1 MLNFKSRPPSISVL
15 FTLAV
20 FIGCG
25 TALYAPSTWG
35 GVNCDQCVDTGDI
48 AHHAVTKGKI
58 APASVGTNKIED
70 GAITAAKLER
80 GVIALLDDLKARI
93 ATLETNLTTAN
104 NTISEL
110 QAALAVIQNNT
121 VLDLD
126 GLLMLDSTSGR
137 PIARFQ
143 GVNVQVVNGL
153 GQTDSINGL
162 GNLIV
167 GYDETGDGGFT
178 CSIGGAQVPGEF
190 PGQGNVEIPYLDQE
204 TCEAN
209 GGVWA
214 PSHKTGSHY
223 LIVGSGNNY
232 SAYGGAVIGYRNTS
246 NREYA
251 SVTGGTGNT
260 ASGVNSSVS
269 GGLGNRAIG
278 IYASVS
284 GGAFNT
290 ASGHTASVSAGIGN
304 TASGWNS
311 SVSGGEGNTATSP
324 NYLGADAGTG
334 STSVSG
340 GMGNVAN
347 TLGASISGGR
357 HNVAAGVIAT
367 SISGGNGCELHAFPG
382 GDLAEWGVGDT
393 DATGHRCAFTN
404 AP

>member
-1 MLNFKSRPPSISVL
+1 MLNFKTHLRAARALFVL
-15 FTLAV
+15 IASLA
-20 FIGCG
+20 CG
-25 TALYAPSTWG
+25 TALYTGSAWG

-70 GAITAAKLER
+70 GAVTIDKLSP
-80 GVIALLDDLKARI
+80 GVQNLLSGLQARI
-93 ATLETNLTTAN
+93 ATLEANLTTAN
-104 NTISEL
+104 NTINAL
-110 QAALAVIQNNT
+110 QTALTVVQNNT

-126 GLLMLDSTSGR
+126 GLLTLDGTGGR
-137 PIARFQ
+137 SVARFQ

-167 GYDETGDGGFT
+167 GYDEVLEGSSV
-178 CSIGGAQVPGEF
+178 CSIGGK
-190 PGQGNVEIPYLDQE
+190 VEHIERRGLFENPFLDQE
-204 TCEAN
+204 ICEAN

-214 PSHKTGSHY
+214 VSHKSGSHY

-251 SVTGGTGNT
+251 SVTGGTSNT
-260 ASGVNSSVS
+260 ASGVNSNVS
-269 GGLGNRAIG
+269 GGRGNRAIG
-278 IYASVS
+278 IHASVS
-284 GGAFNT
+284 GGGENR
-290 ASGHTASVSAGIGN
+290 ASGHTASISGGIRN
-304 TASGWNS
+304 TASGFNS
-311 SVSGGEGNTATSP
+311 SVSGGESNTATGP
-324 NYLGADAGTG
+324 ELLGSDIGTG

-340 GMGNVAN
+340 GMGNLAK

-357 HNVAAGVIAT
+357 NNVAAGVIAT

-393 DATGHRCAFTN
+393 DATGHQCALTN